1 MLSIKKRPLGK
12 DWLEFYEN
20 QWKKAKQS
28 DAIDIKA
35 TKESSDPYIEAK
47 LGL

>member
-12 DWLEFYEN
+12 EWLEYYEN
-20 QWKKAKQS
+20 QWITAEEPRV
-28 DAIDIKA
+28 IDLSA
-35 TKESSDPYIEAK
+35 TIYSSDPYIQAN